1 MLQYSRHIQDKIDR
15 PDCVQSYPPL
25 QILNLIFRRKKIVI
39 MLCFSKQDIMFA
51 YIKIML
57 SEKWKLPGV
66 RTDISEI
73 RRFFIL
79 QLEKC
84 IF

>member
-1 MLQYSRHIQDKIDR
+1 MLS
-15 PDCVQSYPPL
+15 
-25 QILNLIFRRKKIVI
+25 
-39 MLCFSKQDIMFA
+39 FSGQDIMFA

-57 SEKWKLPGV
+57 CEKWKLPGV

-79 QLEKC
+79 QLEKW
-84 IF
+84 IV

>member
-1 MLQYSRHIQDKIDR
+1 MLSFSRQD
-15 PDCVQSYPPL
+15 V
-25 QILNLIFRRKKIVI
+25 
-39 MLCFSKQDIMFA
+39 MFA

-57 SEKWKLPGV
+57 CENWKLPGV
-66 RTDISEI
+66 RTDNSEI

-84 IF
+84 IL

>member
-25 QILNLIFRRKKIVI
+25 QILNLIFRRKKVVI
-39 MLCFSKQDIMFA
+39 MLSFGRQDIMFA

>member
-25 QILNLIFRRKKIVI
+25 QILNLIFRRKKVVI
-39 MLCFSKQDIMFA
+39 MLSFGRQDIMFA

-57 SEKWKLPGV
+57 CEKWKLPGV

-79 QLEKC
+79 QLEK
-84 IF
+84 